1 MKLKIVKAEKNH
13 LEMKVG
19 GEGHT
24 LLNLLQSSLLAHKN
38 VTMAGYSKP
47 HPLMDHSL
55 LYFNTKGR
63 KTPKKILVESAEDAR
78 KRMNSFL
85 ADFNAQIE
93 KAKA

>member
-1 MKLKIVKAEKNH
+1 MRLKIVKAEKNH
-13 LEMKVG
+13 LEMMVG

-24 LLNLLQSSLLAHKN
+24 LQNILQSSLLAHKD

-55 LYFNTKGR
+55 LYFNTNGS
-63 KTPKKILVESAEDAR
+63 KTPEKILVESIEDAK
-78 KRMNSFL
+78 KRMNGFL
-85 ADFNAQIE
+85 TEFNAQIE